1 MRQSVGFVLVA
12 LLLGGVACRKA
23 AESPKK
29 IPVSTTSTEA
39 RAAFLKGRDLIL
51 KLRSAEA
58 LPLLDEAISKDPNF
72 ALAHLLRAQTATS
85 VKEFFDHLKA
95 AVTTMGSASE
105 GEQLWIRGMEAG
117 ANGNTKERG
126 DNYKKLAAAYPD
138 DEQAHQLL
146 GLHYF
151 AIQDYDPAIAE
162 FQKAVQLA
170 PAYAPAYN
178 QMGYAL
184 RQAGKYE
191 EAEAAFRKYTELIP
205 NEPNPHDS
213 LAELLLKMGRFDES
227 IESYRKALSINE
239 QFLTAF
245 EGIAADLMYQEKHKE
260 AMEQLQKEFDLAR
273 NDGERRRALVSMAV
287 CNTDEGKPAEALAK
301 LSKASALAEQQGDK
315 AGMGFHSIARAD
327 LLLNAG
333 KSKEAK
339 AEYDKAL
346 ELVRQSTVPDTVKK
360 NLELGYHGKL
370 ALVAGANKDFENAK
384 KEAETMRAGFE
395 ALGNPTQMK
404 AAHEVL
410 GIISLQQKRY
420 DEAISHLNQ
429 ADLESPYTM
438 FQLARAYAGKKDADL
453 AKEWYRKAAN
463 AYTLPDLNY
472 AMVRKA
478 ALNASAK

>member
-1 MRQSVGFVLVA
+1 MRKSVGFVLTA

-29 IPVSTTSTEA
+29 IPVTTTSTEA

-85 VKEFFDHLKA
+85 TREFFDHLKA
-95 AVTTMGSASE
+95 AVAVAGSASE
-105 GEQLWIRGMEAG
+105 GEQWWIRGVEAG

-126 DNYKKLAAAYPD
+126 DYYNRLVKAFPD
-138 DEQAHQLL
+138 DEDAHQLL
-146 GLHYF
+146 GIHYY
-151 AIQDYDPAIAE
+151 ALQEYDPAIAE
-162 FQKAVQLA
+162 FQRAVQLA
-170 PAYAPAYN
+170 PNYAPSYN

-184 RQAGKYE
+184 RDAGKYQ
-191 EAEAAFRKYTELIP
+191 EAEAAFRKYVELIP

-213 LAELLLKMGRFDES
+213 LAELLMKMGRFDES
-227 IESYRKALSINE
+227 IESYRKALSFNE

-245 EGIAADLMYQEKHKE
+245 EGIAANLMYQSKHKE
-260 AMEQLQKEFDLAR
+260 ALEQLQKEFDLAR

-287 CNTDEGKPAEALAK
+287 CNADEGKPSEALAK
-301 LSKASALAEQQGDK
+301 LSKAAAIAEQQGDK
-315 AGMGFHSIARAD
+315 AGMGFHTVARAD

-333 KSKEAK
+333 KTREAK
-339 AEYDKAL
+339 AAYDKAL
-346 ELVRQSTVPDTVKK
+346 ELVRQSTVPDTVKR
-360 NLELGYHGKL
+360 NFELAYHGKL

-384 KEAETMRAGFE
+384 KEAETMRAGVE
-395 ALGNPTQMK
+395 ALGNPNQMK

-410 GIISLQQKRY
+410 GIVSLQQKSY

-453 AKEWYRKAAN
+453 AKEWYRKTAN
-463 AYTLPDLNY
+463 AYILPDLNY
-472 AMVRKA
+472 AMVRKT